1 MRTIEEKLASLNATS
16 VWYFAKQDTN
26 FDNAFKAVQIVDELG
41 QQWEDDGTTA
51 WSTKAAS
58 KGLDSNHRILSVA
71 QLLGLLTKNNPFG
84 KSQYKSET
92 PTPVY
97 RTISRYAIGSP
108 EYNALKTEQ
117 LLKLRMNA
125 ITDTRP
131 ESADYNIAPVL
142 FTYEVF
148 WRLKAKGVTEVSL
161 GDFYTYVMTC
171 KTHEE
176 IDECVEHLLDPN
188 RKETPYVANYKGDS
202 RVVTL
207 IQNNLN
213 LIQFTA
219 TTVSIKP
226 EFADYFGYFFNG
238 AYTSFV
244 NMMKFVVSDVQ
255 MYQTILT
262 NPIGLAVNFLDTS
275 AKIDI
280 GVKRINLENKKSES
294 YSLQQIHYGAPGTG
308 KSHIVKKRTEGESVV
323 RTTFHPDSDYSTFVG
338 CYKPTTKEIEMR
350 DVTGKVIVEH
360 GQPVT
365 ENRIIYQFVE
375 QAFLQAYIKSWK
387 FYAEAEDG
395 AAPKKQFL
403 IIEEINRGNCAQI
416 FGDLFQ
422 LLDRN
427 DSGFSEY
434 FIHADKDM
442 QKHISN
448 AFKDCLIKE
457 SHKDTINSLY
467 PKDDDVVAKVLS
479 GEILLL
485 PNNLYIWATMNTSDQ
500 SLFPI
505 DSAFKRRWDWEYE
518 PIKYK
523 NTDWIINIQN
533 NSYSWESFQREINK
547 RVFAANNS
555 EDKMLGDYFVNPA
568 DGIITEKML
577 LNKILFYLWNDVCKD
592 GEGDIFRTS
601 ATDEISFSELHGNGG
616 TDKLIAMMAY
626 WGIPELDYR
635 EENADTDTGTDT
647 KKKLPKYS
655 INGSQELYSTP
666 KAVQYII
673 GDFAQSHQDMPVDE
687 MISLWN
693 EISERKNCLV
703 ESWTPSPNDNQTFA
717 TKRRTEI
724 KWGDKSVWVINGWT
738 EDLFNTFIKNVRE
751 KIGIEIKKIE

>member
-97 RTISRYAIGSP
+97 RAISRYAIGSP

-171 KTHEE
+171 KTHDE

-188 RKETPYVANYKGDS
+188 RKETPYVANYKSDS

-226 EFADYFGYFFNG
+226 EFAHYFGYFFNG

-244 NMMKFVVSDVQ
+244 NMMKFVVTDVH
-255 MYQTILT
+255 MYQTVLT
-262 NPIGLAVNFLDTS
+262 NPIGLSVNFLDTAS
-275 AKIDI
+275 LPLIETMRINLDTNGPKDNPLQKVYY
-280 GVKRINLENKKSES
+280 GCPGSGKSHEVKRITNTSN
-294 YSLQQIHYGAPGTG
+294 
-308 KSHIVKKRTEGESVV
+308 TEGFSGLSSIERRQAYQKFLDNKHGHKKTYKGGGTNIDALTHPKLMEYISLCTEFEINSLFEISNEEDFNAIIEALKGCEAYQNDSITKGSGCHWETGLKSYGEFLKDQILNTEPRKDAVF
-323 RTTFHPDSDYSTFVG
+323 RTTFHPDTDYAAFVG
-338 CYKPTTKEIEMR
+338 CYKPSMNDGVIEYSFTPQ
-350 DVTGKVIVEH
+350 VFT
-360 GQPVT
+360 
-365 ENRIIYQFVE
+365 N
-375 QAFLQAYIKSWK
+375 AYI
-387 FYAEAEDG
+387 
-395 AAPKKQFL
+395 AAWENTKKPVYL

-422 LLDRN
+422 LLDR
-427 DSGFSEY
+427 DKETGKSEY
-434 FIHADKDM
+434 PIKADKDLVA
-442 QKHISN
+442 HI
-448 AFKDCLIKE
+448 E
-457 SHKDTINSLY
+457 
-467 PKDDDVVAKVLS
+467 KVLGAGHEGIKN
-479 GEILLL
+479 GELCL
-485 PNNLYIWATMNTSDQ
+485 PSNLFIYATMNTSDQ
-500 SLFPI
+500 SLFPM
-505 DSAFKRRWDWEYE
+505 DSAFKRRWDWEYV
-518 PIKYK
+518 PINYSKDIDSGK
-523 NTDWIINIQN
+523 FVIEIDDDTK
-533 NSYSWESFQREINK
+533 YSWVEFLESVNDKIYD
-547 RVFAANNS
+547 ATNS
-555 EDKMLGDYFVNPA
+555 EDKQMGNFFIKKSIKANEFVN
-568 DGIITEKML
+568 KVM
-577 LNKILFYLWNDVCKD
+577 FYLWNEVCKEEY
-592 GEGDIFRTS
+592 GTQRNFFRKGKEGKTEFKFTELFGDNKATILKEFMTS
-601 ATDEISFSELHGNGG
+601 LGVEPIGKKT
-616 TDKLIAMMAY
+616 
-626 WGIPELDYR
+626 
-635 EENADTDTGTDT
+635 EEPAA
-647 KKKLPKYS
+647 
-655 INGSQELYSTP
+655 E
-666 KAVQYII
+666 
-673 GDFAQSHQDMPVDE
+673 
-687 MISLWN
+687 
-693 EISERKNCLV
+693 
-703 ESWTPSPNDNQTFA
+703 
-717 TKRRTEI
+717 
-724 KWGDKSVWVINGWT
+724 
-738 EDLFNTFIKNVRE
+738 
-751 KIGIEIKKIE
+751 